1 MGCFFVCFQHMNWLD
16 IVIALLIAIP
26 AIIGYRRG
34 FLRKVLGIAG
44 IALGFI
50 LAVRFYDKA
59 AGFLSAFIKESQLFL
74 NVIGFLLIVAV
85 LYGVSLWLAR
95 FFSSVNSGTSIVN
108 KILGTA
114 FGFLQGLI
122 AVSVLLYNLTFINFP
137 SAETRSS
144 STMYPYVYKV
154 APALF
159 DKIIELFPGLQD
171 AYKQYKG
178 EPSKEKK

>member
-1 MGCFFVCFQHMNWLD
+1 MNWLD

-26 AIIGYRRG
+26 AFIGYRKG

-50 LAVRFYDKA
+50 LAVKFYDKA
-59 AGFLSAFIKESQLFL
+59 AGILGTFIKENQLFL
-74 NVIGFLLIVAV
+74 NVIGFLLIVAL
-85 LYGVSLWLAR
+85 LYGISLWLAR
-95 FFSSVNSGTSIVN
+95 FFSDMNSGTSIIN

-122 AVSVLLYNLTFINFP
+122 AVSVLLYNLSFINYP
-137 SAETRSS
+137 SAETRNSS
-144 STMYPYVYKV
+144 RLYPVVYKV

-159 DKIIELFPGLQD
+159 DKLIDLFPGLQD
-171 AYKQYKG
+171 AYRQYKG